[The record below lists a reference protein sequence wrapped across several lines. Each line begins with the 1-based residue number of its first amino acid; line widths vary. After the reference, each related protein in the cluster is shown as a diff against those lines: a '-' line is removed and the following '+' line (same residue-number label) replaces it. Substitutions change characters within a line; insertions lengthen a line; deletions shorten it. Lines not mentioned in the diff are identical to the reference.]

1 MKQSKRAMISWS
13 LYDWA
18 NSAFATTVMAAFFP
32 IFFSSYWSLGQ
43 DSETT
48 TFFLGMANSVE
59 SLIVAVLA
67 PMLGAI
73 ADSGSYRKKFLIFF
87 AFLGSIM
94 TGALYL
100 VAAGHWV
107 QAMAFY
113 VLANIGFAGAN
124 IFYDALLPGVAGH
137 DKLDFVS
144 ALGYGMGYIG
154 GGLLFLLNV
163 LMVLFPAAF
172 GLADTVQAVRVSFL
186 MVAIWWI
193 VFSLPL
199 FFFVKDDAPSK
210 GLGVKAAVK
219 KGFSDVVHTVKSL
232 RKLKM
237 TALFLVAFWC
247 YIDGVDTIIRMAVD
261 YGTSLGFPAESL
273 VIALLITQFVAFPAA
288 LAYNW
293 FGHKVGLKRAIMIA
307 ICAYALISCMG
318 FFMTNVTQF
327 YVLAVMIGLFQ
338 GGIQAL
344 SRSYYARF
352 IPAGQEAQFYGFYN
366 MLGKF
371 AAIIGP
377 MLVGVVTLFTSSHR
391 AGILSLVVLF
401 AVGAILLHRV
411 DEEEAAKAA
420 RSFAVGEEGVDA

>member
-100 VAAGHWV
+100 VAAGYWV

-411 DEEEAAKAA
+411 DEEEAATAA

>member
-18 NSAFATTVMAAFFP
+18 NSAFAITVMAAFFP

-411 DEEEAAKAA
+411 DEEEAATAA
-420 RSFAVGEEGVDA
+420 RSFVVGEEGVDA

>member
-293 FGHKVGLKRAIMIA
+293 FGHKVGLKRQLVRSQGRSQA
-307 ICAYALISCMG
+307 CDNDRDLRLCPDLLHGLLHDQCHPVLCPGCDDRALPG
-318 FFMTNVTQF
+318 WDTGA
-327 YVLAVMIGLFQ
+327 LAFL
-338 GGIQAL
+338 L
-344 SRSYYARF
+344 C
-352 IPAGQEAQFYGFYN
+352 P
-366 MLGKF
+366 LH
-371 AAIIGP
+371 
-377 MLVGVVTLFTSSHR
+377 TSR
-391 AGILSLVVLF
+391 AGGPVLRLLQHAWQVRRDHRTPACRCRDTFHLFPPRRHTF
-401 AVGAILLHRV
+401 AGCPFRRWCYIT
-411 DEEEAAKAA
+411 
-420 RSFAVGEEGVDA
+420 S

>member
-210 GLGVKAAVK
+210 GLGVRAAVK

-293 FGHKVGLKRAIMIA
+293 FGHKAGLKRAIMIA

-377 MLVGVVTLFTSSHR
+377 LLVGVVTLFTSSHR

-411 DEEEAAKAA
+411 DEEEAARAA

>member
-124 IFYDALLPGVAGH
+124 IFYDALLLGVAGH

-237 TALFLVAFWC
+237 TALFLVSFWC